1 MKTTKKNLAR
11 ERRHARIRAI
21 IKGTADRPRLVVSRS
36 LQNHFVQLV
45 DDNKGVT
52 IASASDI
59 KEKKGKK
66 GKTDSAKK
74 LGLKI
79 AELAKG
85 KKVTQCVF
93 DGNSYKYH
101 GRIKAI
107 AEGAREGGLK
117 F

>member
-1 MKTTKKNLAR
+1 MKTIKKNLAR
-11 ERRHARIRAI
+11 NRRHARIRAI
-21 IKGTADRPRLVVSRS
+21 VKGTAKRPRLVVSRS

-45 DDNKGVT
+45 NDDKGVT
-52 IASASDI
+52 LASASDI
-59 KEKKGKK
+59 KEKKGKESR
-66 GKTDSAKK
+66 TASAKK

-93 DGNSYKYH
+93 DRNGCKYH
-101 GRIKAI
+101 GRIKAV